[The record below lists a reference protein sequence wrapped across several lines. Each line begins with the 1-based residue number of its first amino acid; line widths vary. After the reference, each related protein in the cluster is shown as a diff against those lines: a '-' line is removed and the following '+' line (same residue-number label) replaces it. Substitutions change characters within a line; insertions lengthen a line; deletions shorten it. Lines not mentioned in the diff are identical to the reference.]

1 MSDDT
6 HIDGHDQEMDFE
18 REDLT
23 PKPILIFL
31 GSLAVGCVLV
41 YFILRGMY
49 SYLDSYQN
57 HHQPVQSPLVQ
68 QTTVDTRIVSPGDIT
83 KFPQPRLEGDERRE
97 INDFREQEEQTL
109 NSYGW
114 VDQQAGV
121 VRIPIDRAM
130 QLMAQRGLPTRPQ
143 SGTAPSSDVN
153 MAKEAARRSDT
164 SAAPAKRK

>member
-1 MSDDT
+1 
-6 HIDGHDQEMDFE
+6 
-18 REDLT
+18 
-23 PKPILIFL
+23 
-31 GSLAVGCVLV
+31 
-41 YFILRGMY
+41 
-49 SYLDSYQN
+49 
-57 HHQPVQSPLVQ
+57 
-68 QTTVDTRIVSPGDIT
+68 VDTRIVSPGDIT

-114 VDQQAGV
+114 VDQKAGV

-153 MAKEAARRSDT
+153 MAKEAARLSDT

>member
-1 MSDDT
+1 MSDDID
-6 HIDGHDQEMDFE
+6 IDGHDQEMDFE

-49 SYLDSYQN
+49 SYLDSYEN
-57 HHQPVQSPLVQ
+57 HHQPLQSPLVQ
-68 QTTVDTRIVSPGDIT
+68 PTTVDTRMVSTGDIT
-83 KFPQPRLEGDERRE
+83 KFPPPRLEGDERRE
-97 INDFREQEEQTL
+97 MNEFREQEEQTL

-143 SGTAPSSDVN
+143 SATAPSSDVN
-153 MAKEAARRSDT
+153 MAKEAGRRSDT
-164 SAAPAKRK
+164 STAPAKRK

>member
-57 HHQPVQSPLVQ
+57 HHQPAQSPLVQ

-83 KFPQPRLEGDERRE
+83 RFPQPRLEDDERRE

>member
-1 MSDDT
+1 MTDDT
-6 HIDGHDQEMDFE
+6 PTDEHYQEMDFE
-18 REDLT
+18 REDLA
-23 PKPILIFL
+23 PKPILLFL
-31 GSLAVGCVLV
+31 LALVVGCVLLALL
-41 YFILRGMY
+41 LRGMY
-49 SYLDSYQN
+49 SYLDSSEN
-57 HHQPVQSPLVQ
+57 RHQPVPSPLVEQ
-68 QTTVDTRIVSPGDIT
+68 ITVDTRSVSPEDIT

-97 INDFREQEEQTL
+97 IDDFREQEEQTL

-143 SGTAPSSDVN
+143 AGTEPSSDVN

>member
-49 SYLDSYQN
+49 SYLDSYENQ
-57 HHQPVQSPLVQ
+57 HQPVQSPLVQ

-83 KFPQPRLEGDERRE
+83 KFPQPRLEGDEWRE
-97 INDFREQEEQTL
+97 INEFREQEEQTL

>member
-1 MSDDT
+1 
-6 HIDGHDQEMDFE
+6 
-18 REDLT
+18 
-23 PKPILIFL
+23 
-31 GSLAVGCVLV
+31 
-41 YFILRGMY
+41 
-49 SYLDSYQN
+49 
-57 HHQPVQSPLVQ
+57 
-68 QTTVDTRIVSPGDIT
+68 VDTRIVSPGDIT
-83 KFPQPRLEGDERRE
+83 KLPQPRLEGDERRE

-114 VDQQAGV
+114 VDQKAGV

-153 MAKEAARRSDT
+153 MAKEAARRPDT

>member
-1 MSDDT
+1 MNEDT
-6 HIDGHDQEMDFE
+6 HIDGANQEMDFE

-31 GSLAVGCVLV
+31 GALAVGCVLI
-41 YFILRGMY
+41 YFMLRGMY
-49 SYLDSYQN
+49 SYLDSYEN
-57 HHQPVQSPLVQ
+57 HHQPVQSPLVK
-68 QTTVDTRIVSPGDIT
+68 QTTVDTRVVSPAETT

-97 INDFREQEEQTL
+97 INAFRQQEEQTL

-130 QLMAQRGLPTRPQ
+130 QLMAQRGLPVRTQ
-143 SGTAPSSDVN
+143 NEATPSPAV
-153 MAKEAARRSDT
+153 KTGKAAAQQSDT
-164 SAAPAKRK
+164 SGKPPKRK